1 MGLPRR
7 FGEGE
12 EYALAPLLDAADYGS
27 SQPMDLL
34 LLLKGILIGLMVS
47 APVGPVAVLCLRRTL
62 QTGAACGY
70 ASAAGAVTADMI
82 FGVIACF
89 GVAAVAAV
97 LTEYSTPLR
106 IIGGLLLLGMGISSW
121 RSRSGDGAEMGQ
133 AALLKSFGSS
143 FALTITNPMTIFAFT
158 GLLAASDIVSHDL
171 WDLARRF
178 ALVGRAGRHWHCAA
192 ALAGAAR
199 FPLAASFVGGV
210 AAAVWRGNAAV
221 GFGGLVG
228 EPPAV
233 FPHSNRQ
240 SAW

>member
-158 GLLAASDIVSHDL
+158 GLLAASDIVSHDMGLEATLTVIFGILLGVSL
-171 WDLARRF
+171 W
-178 ALVGRAGRHWHCAA
+178 W
-192 ALAGAAR
+192 
-199 FPLAASFVGGV
+199 
-210 AAAVWRGNAAV
+210 
-221 GFGGLVG
+221 GGLVG
-228 EPPAV
+228 IGIVLRRWLGQRDFRWLHHLSGALLLLFGVATLLSV
-233 FPHSNRQ
+233 FVV
-240 SAW
+240 